1 MVVVKSVQICLPL
14 IGEPLYGS
22 QIPCHFVMASPN
34 DTPTTEQSSGQAAEK
49 SNANPR
55 ELFRQRRIR
64 NASRLADD
72 TNNACIKESQ
82 QSLKCIMDNDFD
94 RDKCTLFFQN
104 YRNCLDFWKRVYKDR
119 RRAGIQ
125 PYMPPASE
133 RDGIKEEYYR
143 KSLGTRKQ

>member
-1 MVVVKSVQICLPL
+1 
-14 IGEPLYGS
+14 
-22 QIPCHFVMASPN
+22 MASQN
-34 DTPTTEQSSGQAAEK
+34 DTPTTERPSDPASGK
-49 SNANPR
+49 TDANPR
-55 ELFRQRRIR
+55 ELFRQRRIK

-82 QSLKCIMDNDFD
+82 LSLKCMMDNDFD

-119 RRAGIQ
+119 RRAGIL

-143 KSLGTRKQ
+143 RSLENRKK